1 MIIILAVVFVVLL
14 IAVGGDRGVV
24 SLVTLV
30 GNILTFLFSIYL
42 MAAGINPIVI
52 TLIACLIIS
61 SITLFYQNQKN
72 EKTKAAFISVVSVS
86 LLLLIFMV
94 LFLTKMDLYGLNEI
108 EQQSELSLY
117 YSFNIH
123 INMELV
129 LLTVVIICFIGAIMD
144 TAMAV
149 SSGVFEVHVNHPE
162 TGKEGLYKSGLS
174 IGADILSTTLNTLFF
189 AYCGEALIMFLYL
202 IKYNYSVVKVLN
214 SKAFLLNFTTIV
226 MSAIGCVL
234 IIPIC
239 AKITAIIIERGSKK
253 DEEKQGFR

>member
-1 MIIILAVVFVVLL
+1 MILILLVIFVLL
-14 IAVGGDRGVV
+14 LLLVGGDRGVI

-42 MAAGINPIVI
+42 MALGINPILI

-61 SITLFYQNQKN
+61 SITLFYQNQNN

-86 LLLLIFMV
+86 LLLLLFMV
-94 LFLTKMDLYGLNEI
+94 IFLTRMDLYGLSEM
-108 EQQSELSLY
+108 EEQSELSLY

-123 INMELV
+123 INMELI

-149 SSGVFEVHVNHPE
+149 SSGVYEVHVNHPDLKKAE
-162 TGKEGLYKSGLS
+162 LYKSGLS

-202 IKYNYSVVKVLN
+202 IKYNYSMVKILN

-226 MSAIGCVL
+226 MSAIGCIL

-239 AKITAIIIERGSKK
+239 AKITATIIEEGRK
-253 DEEKQGFR
+253 DGEK